1 MTFEL
6 SKSIKE
12 GQKIKT
18 EFGWR
23 KVSLVTETCVV
34 TKEKVVRFGEII
46 YGWKSK

>member
-1 MTFEL
+1 MVFKL

-18 EFGWR
+18 NKGWR
-23 KVSLVTETCVV
+23 KVKVV
-34 TKEKVVRFGEII
+34 TDTSAILSDCEVYFGDTV